1 MANYFGSGIWGS
13 SGSNVFVV
21 GPVGI
26 IRRYNGS
33 TWNSMNSG
41 IAKQLYGIWGSS
53 ANDIFAVGVDGAISH
68 YNGSTWTAMTSGT
81 TNRLMA
87 VWGSSA
93 TDVFAVGH
101 KGTILHYNGLTWT
114 PMISGA
120 TQIFYGIWGSSAN
133 DIFAVGNEGI
143 FHYDGTIW
151 SLIFSI
157 TNTTFLDIWGSS
169 ASNVFAVGDRGTVLR
184 YDGHSW
190 QTMSSGTT
198 NDLYGVWG
206 SSAADVFAAGA
217 YGIILHYD
225 GDEDSD
231 GLVDTQDNC
240 MHISNPD
247 QQDADVDGVGDVCD
261 NCINTYNPDQLDT
274 DMDGMGDTCDNFP
287 TEYDNDGVNDTIDN
301 CPTVYNPDQVD
312 ADGDGFGDVCDQGS
326 RFAVLDEKARK
337 VFIFD
342 LAGNLLNTA
351 DFSPLGYP
359 YFIRDAGSSGW
370 LLKGQSGSDW
380 KIWHIDSSG
389 ALRNTFSGSSIG
401 PGPDYAG
408 LSNGNFVTSASGTGQ
423 ITLYN
428 ASGTVVGTTNAWT
441 DPEGWSYSYVKMGD
455 MAGLAGGGFVVLPEY
470 GTTYFGGA
478 GLTPY
483 LYFYDNSLNLINK
496 VNITSSN
503 ITIFILTGMQNSK
516 FVGIG
521 NTDGGQ
527 YLSHLFYFDASGA
540 LINQRDIRGD
550 ISSISTK
557 NFMNFT
563 ISATTDDGVI
573 VTELYQSKVWVYH
586 SPPVEIDLASKGVTS
601 IGGIGGS
608 YLQAESGGPTVI
620 NLTSFTAT
628 PKAGKVILQWA
639 TESEIDN
646 AGFNLYR
653 SKSADGEY
661 IKINA
666 SLIPAQGSPTQ
677 GASYEFIDKDV
688 KNRKTYWYKLEDID
702 FNGVSTMHGPI
713 SATPRLL
720 FRNR

>member
-1 MANYFGSGIWGS
+1 MANYYGSGIWGS

-21 GPVGI
+21 GPAGI

-33 TWNSMNSG
+33 TWTSMNSG

-81 TNRLMA
+81 TNWLMA

-169 ASNVFAVGDRGTVLR
+169 ANNVFAVGVRGTVLR
-184 YDGHSW
+184 YDGNSW

-198 NDLYGVWG
+198 NDLYGIWG

-240 MHISNPD
+240 MHIYNPD

-261 NCINTYNPDQLDT
+261 NCINTYNPDQLDA

-301 CPTVYNPDQVD
+301 CPTVYNADQVD

-455 MAGLAGGGFVVLPEY
+455 MAGLAGGGFVVLPEC
-470 GTTYFGGA
+470 GATYFGGA

-620 NLTSFTAT
+620 NLSSFYCDS
-628 PKAGKVILQWA
+628 
-639 TESEIDN
+639 ES
-646 AGFNLYR
+646 R
-653 SKSADGEY
+653 
-661 IKINA
+661 
-666 SLIPAQGSPTQ
+666 Q
-677 GASYEFIDKDV
+677 SY
-688 KNRKTYWYKLEDID
+688 Y
-702 FNGVSTMHGPI
+702 TMEH
-713 SATPRLL
+713 
-720 FRNR
+720 

>member
-1 MANYFGSGIWGS
+1 
-13 SGSNVFVV
+13 
-21 GPVGI
+21 
-26 IRRYNGS
+26 
-33 TWNSMNSG
+33 
-41 IAKQLYGIWGSS
+41 
-53 ANDIFAVGVDGAISH
+53 
-68 YNGSTWTAMTSGT
+68 
-81 TNRLMA
+81 
-87 VWGSSA
+87 
-93 TDVFAVGH
+93 
-101 KGTILHYNGLTWT
+101 
-114 PMISGA
+114 
-120 TQIFYGIWGSSAN
+120 
-133 DIFAVGNEGI
+133 
-143 FHYDGTIW
+143 
-151 SLIFSI
+151 
-157 TNTTFLDIWGSS
+157 
-169 ASNVFAVGDRGTVLR
+169 
-184 YDGHSW
+184 
-190 QTMSSGTT
+190 
-198 NDLYGVWG
+198 
-206 SSAADVFAAGA
+206 
-217 YGIILHYD
+217 
-225 GDEDSD
+225 
-231 GLVDTQDNC
+231 
-240 MHISNPD
+240 MHI
-247 QQDADVDGVGDVCD
+247 
-261 NCINTYNPDQLDT
+261 
-274 DMDGMGDTCDNFP
+274 
-287 TEYDNDGVNDTIDN
+287 
-301 CPTVYNPDQVD
+301 YNPDQVD

-326 RFAVLDEKARK
+326 RFAVLDETARK

-389 ALRNTFSGSSIG
+389 ALRNTFSGSFIA

-408 LSNGNFVTSASGTGQ
+408 LSNGNFVTSDSGTGQ
-423 ITLYN
+423 IILYN

-455 MAGLAGGGFVVLPEY
+455 MAGLAVGGFVVLPEY
-470 GTTYFGGA
+470 GATYFGGA

-628 PKAGKVILQWA
+628 PKAGNVILQWA
-639 TESEIDN
+639 TETETDN

-653 SKSADGEY
+653 AESENGVY
-661 IKINA
+661 VKINDA
-666 SLIPAQGSPTQ
+666 LISAEGSSTY
-677 GASYEFIDKDV
+677 GASYEFMDTTV
-688 KNRKTYWYKLEDID
+688 KNRKTYWYKLEDVD
-702 FNGVSTMHGPI
+702 FKGVSTFHGLVA
-713 SATPRLL
+713 ATPRLIFG
-720 FRNR
+720 FRD